1 MESFVQLENVCK
13 RYKMGEVTITAS
25 DHVSFGIN
33 KGEFAVVVGSSGA
46 GKTTILNILG
56 GMDFCDEGSILVDGN
71 NIAPIMKSS

>member
-1 MESFVQLENVCK
+1 MYNKLYISYFSETGESIIK

-46 GKTTILNILG
+46 GKTTILNQRT
-56 GMDFCDEGSILVDGN
+56 DEEI
-71 NIAPIMKSS
+71 